1 MTTWQSTQTRGFI
14 KALFL
19 ILMTSAITMGSS
31 IASPTPSM
39 GSPTSEEST
48 SCKKENPEE
57 ESVESQVNQ
66 IGNDTLEA
74 LKSLNE
80 TLKNWAE
87 RISEEKSSQSTVP
100 LDKPTTKKPDNSSS
114 TTCSQNM

>member
-14 KALFL
+14 KAIFF

-48 SCKKENPEE
+48 SCKKENPKE

-74 LKSLNE
+74 LKSLNRILDQWE
-80 TLKNWAE
+80 K
-87 RISEEKSSQSTVP
+87 RISEEKSSVSTQQSE
-100 LDKPTTKKPDNSSS
+100 KQTTQKQDNSF
-114 TTCSQNM
+114 

>member
-1 MTTWQSTQTRGFI
+1 MTTWQSTQTRGFL
-14 KALFL
+14 KAVFL

-57 ESVESQVNQ
+57 QSEESLANQ
-66 IGNDTLEA
+66 IGSDTLEA
-74 LKSLNE
+74 LKNLN
-80 TLKNWAE
+80 
-87 RISEEKSSQSTVP
+87 RILSALVEALSEEK
-100 LDKPTTKKPDNSSS
+100 
-114 TTCSQNM
+114 